1 MVDTLSSTD
10 FKYFTLLSMK
20 ALALMF
26 FSEYST
32 VSMTYPSSSSTV
44 PFETGTSIE
53 APFGAYFLMHD

>member
-1 MVDTLSSTD
+1 
-10 FKYFTLLSMK
+10 MK
-20 ALALMF
+20 VLALMF